1 MTDPI
6 EKFKGWWNEALL
18 SSPLKHKNAICV
30 STVDL
35 DGCPNARFVDLKAV
49 EEAGFTFCS
58 YYDSAK
64 GREIS
69 INSKVALTIWW
80 DHVGYQVRVVGR
92 AVKLSEHEADKH
104 WNGRSAEAQLTT
116 SVSEQS
122 KILKSVEDLQKAVE
136 SARLKLGGNIIRRP
150 ENWGG
155 YLVVPDKIE
164 FLTFRDDRLHLREQF
179 TRKPQAWVAR
189 LLQP

>member
-6 EKFKGWWNEALL
+6 EKFIIWWNEALS

-30 STVDL
+30 STVDA

-49 EEAGFTFCS
+49 DDEGFRFCS

-64 GREIS
+64 GIEIS
-69 INSKVALTIWW
+69 NNPKTALTIWW
-80 DHVGYQVRVVGR
+80 DHVGYQVRVIGS
-92 AVKLSEHEADKH
+92 AVKISDQEADKH
-104 WNGRSAEAQLTT
+104 WNGRSAEARLTT

-122 KILKSVEDLQKAVE
+122 KTLESEEELQKAVE
-136 SARLKLGGNIIRRP
+136 AARLQLGDDPIP
-150 ENWGG
+150 KPKNWGG
-155 YLVVPDKIE
+155 YLVVPARIE

-179 TRKPQAWVAR
+179 TQKSLSWEAK